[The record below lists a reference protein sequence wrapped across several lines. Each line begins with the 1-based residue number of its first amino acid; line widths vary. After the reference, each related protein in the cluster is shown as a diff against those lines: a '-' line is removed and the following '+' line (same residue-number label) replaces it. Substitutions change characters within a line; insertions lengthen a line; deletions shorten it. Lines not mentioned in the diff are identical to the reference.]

1 MSDNTPQPVQL
12 VALREQFQLEHVVEH
27 YGGHYW
33 RPNLRRGE
41 VRVGYVCTKSA
52 EAPTKDDL
60 KGLSAAPIVV
70 SINND
75 LVGENILFRKPDTW
89 TRLWPKSPRNGDR
102 CIYRPSTNSNDYV
115 ALSDVAVAYSDAI
128 AKGGAPDKDFRCVHK
143 ALVSNSEFI
152 ANPIWADEDSTWNIE
167 GTAFFMR
174 SDTEAPPWSQDG
186 DAPTGGTVR
195 NYLKKDSVKVKT
207 RKGATPIPPTRRD
220 GDPYALTG
228 GTVFSH
234 LKKGSVRM
242 TTPDTIEWEPVVFCE
257 GYYKNTN
264 DQKYTETFIG
274 IMTTSTSVTG
284 TWQREDSLAIGNKFN
299 VGVEL
304 AVEVTVGPV
313 KYTEKESLGWE
324 LAVTKTAT
332 TSIGGGTTNVSTA
345 TFQQNCV
352 VEVQPGKTTV
362 VQAFFYKGKYDLEYT
377 GVLQLVSETK
387 GAPPIEIPIKGT
399 FGVNIDTL
407 KTWWEVSDGTFVSKT
422 TPEPKK

>member
-12 VALREQFQLEHVVEH
+12 VAIREQFQLEHVVEH

-33 RPNLRRGE
+33 RPNLRKGE
-41 VRVGYVCTKSA
+41 VRVGYVCTKS
-52 EAPTKDDL
+52 EEPPTKDDL

-75 LVGENILFRKPDTW
+75 LVGENILFRKPDNW
-89 TRLWPKSPRNGDR
+89 RRLWPKSPSKGDR

-128 AKGGAPDKDFRCVHK
+128 ARGGAPDKDFRCVHK

-152 ANPIWADEDSTWNIE
+152 AKSIWADEDSTWNIE
-167 GTAFFMR
+167 GTSFFMR
-174 SDTEAPPWSQDG
+174 SATEA
-186 DAPTGGTVR
+186 
-195 NYLKKDSVKVKT
+195 
-207 RKGATPIPPTRRD
+207 PPTRRD

-228 GTVFSH
+228 GTILSH
-234 LKKGSVRM
+234 LKKDSVKI
-242 TTPDTIEWEPVVFCE
+242 TTPDTIEWAPVVFCE
-257 GYYKNTN
+257 GYHKNTN
-264 DQKYTETFIG
+264 DQKFTTSFTG

-284 TWQREDSLAIGNKFN
+284 TWAREDSLAIGNKFN

-304 AVEVTVGPV
+304 AVEATAGPV
-313 KYTEKESLGWE
+313 KVTTKESMGWE
-324 LAVTKTAT
+324 LAVTKTVS
-332 TSIGGGTTNVSTA
+332 TSIGGGTTNVNTL
-345 TFQQNCV
+345 TLQQTCL
-352 VEVQPGKTTV
+352 VEVLPGKTTEV
-362 VQAFFYKGKYDLEYT
+362 RAFFYRGKYNLQYT

-387 GAPPIEIPIKGT
+387 GAPPIEVPIKGT
-399 FGVNIDTL
+399 FEVSTDTL